1 GYPDWNPGDAESGA
15 GGPDSG
21 RGHSDRGADRP
32 DRGAAI
38 RISERMARISARV
51 VRIRAAVTGARVAL
65 ITPTLFSRP
74 PDPLPHR
81 EKRETVGVG
90 RAARA
95 FNWSSCAIVARCAE
109 RTLRMPFS
117 PSPGEGGRAGDGRG
131 GRGVRAR
138 AGGSDGRSRPL
149 SPGGW
154 GRGRE
159 RGVGGVRGPLYQT
172 WQAFSRTI
180 GDLAGQLKAFWNS
193 GMLETTP
200 LTR

>member
-74 PDPLPHR
+74 PDPLPHW

-95 FNWSSCAIVARCAE
+95 FNVSSLSNVARCAQ

-138 AGGSDGRSRPL
+138 VGGSRGPGNCDQVGLAADLHEAHQVAVVALGEVVLGRFL
-149 SPGGW
+149 LEDAEDFGV
-154 GRGRE
+154 E
-159 RGVGGVRGPLYQT
+159 RGGGVGRREEG
-172 WQAFSRTI
+172 AE
-180 GDLAGQLKAFWNS
+180 G
-193 GMLETTP
+193 
-200 LTR
+200 